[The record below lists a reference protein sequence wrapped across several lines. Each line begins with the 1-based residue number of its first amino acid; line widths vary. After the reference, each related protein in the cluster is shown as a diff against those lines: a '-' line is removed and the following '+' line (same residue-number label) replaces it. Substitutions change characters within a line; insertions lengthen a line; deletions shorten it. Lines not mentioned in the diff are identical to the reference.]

1 MTKPAEEV
9 LAIVPTPEEKPVK
22 KQKSVK
28 VSTPL
33 VRKHTCENVNKN
45 NIAGFLDK
53 LHAGGGIVLAINI
66 SRDIGGTYE
75 IISYREV

>member
-1 MTKPAEEV
+1 MKMKKI
-9 LAIVPTPEEKPVK
+9 LFK
-22 KQKSVK
+22 KQKNVK
-28 VSTPL
+28 VSTPTCAAL